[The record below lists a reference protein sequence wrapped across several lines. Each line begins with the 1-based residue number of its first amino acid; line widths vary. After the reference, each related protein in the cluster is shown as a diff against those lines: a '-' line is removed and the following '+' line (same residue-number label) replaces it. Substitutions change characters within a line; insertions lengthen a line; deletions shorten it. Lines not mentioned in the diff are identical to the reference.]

1 MDYTPTN
8 NGRRTNTGRVIRGI
22 TLTAA
27 SGENSYT
34 LTADEQTQDYTDATA
49 VALFKVNVG
58 EELTITFDKA
68 GEWIHQFVFID
79 FDGDGFTASIAEG
92 SEWAPAEDLVAYSFY
107 NNDSSSDENG
117 WNSKGTVI
125 TGNDRNRPAVPA
137 FKAPE
142 AAGTYRMR
150 VKQDWCNIDPAGDA
164 DGKFGDFKA
173 NGGQII
179 DVTLEVI
186 DPTGIESVESENVN
200 VKGIFDLQGRKIE
213 QITAPGL
220 YIVNGKKVLV
230 K

>member
-1 MDYTPTN
+1 M
-8 NGRRTNTGRVIRGI
+8 
-22 TLTAA
+22 
-27 SGENSYT
+27 
-34 LTADEQTQDYTDATA
+34 
-49 VALFKVNVG
+49 
-58 EELTITFDKA
+58 
-68 GEWIHQFVFID
+68 FID

-92 SEWAPAEDLVAYSFY
+92 SDWAPAEDLVAYSFY
-107 NNDSSSDENG
+107 NNNSSSDESG
-117 WNSKGTVI
+117 WNSVGAVI
-125 TGNDRNRPAVPA
+125 TGNNRSTPAIPA

-142 AAGTYRMR
+142 TEGTYRMR

-179 DVTLEVI
+179 DLTLVVI
-186 DPTGIESVESENVN
+186 YPIGIESVESENVN